1 MPNRPLEEHLAAF
14 AEEQGFRGQKGPL
27 CVALVVTQHA
37 KEKGLPLDPAQLVT
51 PRGGQVAGLG
61 RSAVQ
66 SILGRHGIHRVL
78 AAEGGRTSRGSL
90 ENMRKYSA
98 CLNELGADIDLERVG
113 LHQKDLPGKP
123 DLVFRGRRKAVFV
136 HGCFWH
142 GHGCPRGAR
151 RPKRS
156 REYWTAKIS
165 RNRERDER
173 NIQELVSV
181 RWDVLVLWEC
191 QLRDSDRLRGL
202 IKAFLDLDSTGRRVS
217 DQSTAKATIDEATN
231 AQDVALAEE
240 VLERIRI
247 GDEELI
253 DAQEMW
259 GPNQMSQSESNRAVR
274 RRHIGTHRSTTSC
287 DLQKPNVSRWK
298 WSCPA
303 FTDG

>member
-1 MPNRPLEEHLAAF
+1 MSETPERRSRTMRAVRSHDTGPELAVRRMVR
-14 AEEQGFRGQKGPL
+14 EMGYGYR
-27 CVALVVTQHA
+27 
-37 KEKGLPLDPAQLVT
+37 
-51 PRGGQVAGLG
+51 
-61 RSAVQ
+61 
-66 SILGRHGIHRVL
+66 
-78 AAEGGRTSRGSL
+78 
-90 ENMRKYSA
+90 
-98 CLNELGADIDLERVG
+98 

-151 RPKRS
+151 RPKRN

-259 GPNQMSQSESNRAVR
+259 GRTR
-274 RRHIGTHRSTTSC
+274 
-287 DLQKPNVSRWK
+287 
-298 WSCPA
+298 
-303 FTDG
+303 